1 MIPKVVSI
9 LLFNLQLNQCVSS
22 IFQAI
27 YMDFKKIALLFIFF
41 IFYVTIGGIIFMMLE
56 APLEQTM
63 RSEIEKVLHDFRGE
77 IIYHFIQ

>member
-1 MIPKVVSI
+1 MIPKVMSI
-9 LLFNLQLNQCVSS
+9 LLLNLQLNQCVSS